1 MKTDENWFDCWF
13 RRTILD
19 CEWLLLFRCISQAFT
34 LRHQCFE
41 VQVNFLGSKNID
53 HRSNVGSLYWRFWAK
68 TLGHFDHQHT
78 LFLNISFEHQHC
90 KDVTKIEIFL
100 PTWCWQHWQIVTKF
114 KSQNQLCNQHHF
126 RQSICISSKRLEREK
141 SSSFVQLKFF
151 WRKSR
156 SFEYVFRSKII
167 NPSENS
173 A

>member
-19 CEWLLLFRCISQAFT
+19 CDWLLLFRCISQAFT

-53 HRSNVGSLYWRFWAK
+53 HRSNVGALYWRFWAK

-100 PTWCWQHWQIVTKF
+100 PTWCFNI
-114 KSQNQLCNQHHF
+114 
-126 RQSICISSKRLEREK
+126 EK
-141 SSSFVQLKFF
+141 SSSSLSPKINYATNITFVSQFVLVRNV
-151 WRKSR
+151 WNVKSHR
-156 SFEYVFRSKII
+156 ASFSWSSFGG
-167 NPSENS
+167 NPVPSNTFLDLRL
-173 A
+173 